1 MNQSSTISRAA
12 AHVPAFFDSREE
24 ALEEVRKRKSE
35 PREDNVLVFFERTA
49 YGNWQVYS
57 IPADFMVDSLAD
69 GPVPGSTFPGLPFQ
83 KERWAR

>member
-69 GPVPGSTFPGLPFQ
+69 GASSRLNFSWSPISKGKVG
-83 KERWAR
+83 